1 MSLMLWAGRRRW
13 LCEAIACWNH
23 LGTSDEFLNAK
34 DAKCFNITK
43 LCIYY
48 IRYFIYFIYFSNL
61 LIYLKIKICIF
72 GNRPGPGRHVREC
85 GVHSEEAHAH
95 LIFVQRNPGAS
106 CVPLFT
112 VPLISWPSCPLR
124 YQCFLATGFLHF
136 ASFCLLLLAFCLLY
150 SFFSGALHQ
159 KHGSKQTLTA
169 QVLQVL
175 LWKFQVDAHGMGW
188 ETKSSHS
195 SDLRN
200 SRKAGLESDW
210 KGELAW
216 NYVPSLQW
224 IYRFHKAPID
234 FVGSMFLT
242 CSSWHQY
249 PLQQTRLVFHGD
261 AGDRTQLCP
270 VPWSTPWCIVVTC
283 CNAER
288 GGIARCQHAA

>member
-112 VPLISWPSCPLR
+112 VHCSANKLAKLSFALPMFPCYRFFTFCIVLPVVT
-124 YQCFLATGFLHF
+124 CFL
-136 ASFCLLLLAFCLLY
+136 
-150 SFFSGALHQ
+150 
-159 KHGSKQTLTA
+159 
-169 QVLQVL
+169 
-175 LWKFQVDAHGMGW
+175 
-188 ETKSSHS
+188 
-195 SDLRN
+195 
-200 SRKAGLESDW
+200 
-210 KGELAW
+210 
-216 NYVPSLQW
+216 PSLQLLFWCVASKAWQQADSHCPSPPSPSLKVPGWCTRHGLGNKVFSQLRPEKQQKSGSGIRLKGRTCLKLCAIPPMDLW
-224 IYRFHKAPID
+224 I
-234 FVGSMFLT
+234 S
-242 CSSWHQY
+242 
-249 PLQQTRLVFHGD
+249 
-261 AGDRTQLCP
+261 
-270 VPWSTPWCIVVTC
+270 
-283 CNAER
+283 
-288 GGIARCQHAA
+288 